1 MSKLCEGG
9 EGMQSSPW
17 LEFWPEAEL
26 ETVSGCPVCGGGGG
40 QNILHENLIDN
51 VFFVAQGAWTLY
63 QCLGCA
69 SAYLNPRPSPQSIG
83 KAYGTYYTHKRAPSQ
98 VELAKLSL
106 FRRLRRML
114 ANGYLNC
121 RYGAKREPSSRFGTW
136 LVKLLPA
143 QRSVLDMQYRY
154 LPKPTRGQRLL
165 DVGCGNGDFLVNA
178 IEAGWLVTGLEPDA
192 KAAKA
197 AQERGL
203 DIVVGV
209 IDVLAEESC
218 VYDVITLSHVIEH
231 VHEPRQLLQSVH
243 RLLKPG
249 GVVYIDTPNINSLGA
264 ELFKQNWRG
273 IETPRH
279 LVLFTHSSLE
289 TLLIDNGFG
298 EIVIERRAD
307 VQKGMF
313 LISKQLAAACP
324 QGDSQSL
331 NLNWFNQFRMN
342 AAFVK
347 TNKLEYITL
356 TARKTKS

>member
-1 MSKLCEGG
+1 MSKSDVNSEGR
-9 EGMQSSPW
+9 QSKPW
-17 LEFWPEAEL
+17 LESWPDDEL
-26 ETVSGCPVCGGGGG
+26 ESVNACPVCGSSVRK
-40 QNILHENLIDN
+40 ILHEGLVDN
-51 VFFVAQGAWTLY
+51 AFFVAPGRWVLQR
-63 QCLGCA
+63 CCGCN
-69 SAYLNPRPSPQSIG
+69 SAYLDHRPNRASIG
-83 KAYGTYYTHKRAPSQ
+83 KAYGTYYTHKSAPSQ
-98 VELAKLSL
+98 VELTKLGL
-106 FRRLRRML
+106 FRQLRRML
-114 ANGYLNC
+114 ANGYLNY

-136 LVKLLPA
+136 LVNLLPA

-154 LPKPTRGQRLL
+154 LPKPTCGQRLL

-178 IEAGWLVTGLEPDA
+178 KEAGWMVTGLEPDA

-209 IDVLAEESC
+209 IDALAEQSS

-264 ELFKQNWRG
+264 ELFKKNWRG

-279 LVLFTHSSLE
+279 LVLFTQSSLE
-289 TLLIDNGFG
+289 ALLIENGFG
-298 EIVIERRAD
+298 EIRMKRRAD

-324 QGDSQSL
+324 QGDSEPL
-331 NLNWFNQFRMN
+331 NLYWFNQFRMN

-356 TARKTKS
+356 TARKIKS